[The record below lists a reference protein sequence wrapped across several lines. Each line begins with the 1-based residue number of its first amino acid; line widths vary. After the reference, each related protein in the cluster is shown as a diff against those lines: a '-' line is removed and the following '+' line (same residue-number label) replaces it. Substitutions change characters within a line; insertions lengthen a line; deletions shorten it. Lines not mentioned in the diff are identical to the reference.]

1 MKRMMTAAVAAA
13 VALAGCAQL
22 APAAEVQ
29 AYCQQPTGGDE
40 RRQRQCVAQLLYLQF
55 LGSKSMRKARWRA
68 AVA

>member
-1 MKRMMTAAVAAA
+1 MKRMMTAAVAA

-29 AYCQQPTGGDE
+29 AYCQQLTGGDE
-40 RRQRQCVAQLLYLQF
+40 RRQRQCVAQLLYLQ
-55 LGSKSMRKARWRA
+55 LLSSKSTRKARWRA